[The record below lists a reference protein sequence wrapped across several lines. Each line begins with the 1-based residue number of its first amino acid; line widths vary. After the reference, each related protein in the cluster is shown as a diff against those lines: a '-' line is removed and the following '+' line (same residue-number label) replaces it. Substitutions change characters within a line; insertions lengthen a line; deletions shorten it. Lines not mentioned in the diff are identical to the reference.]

1 MKLLSKYTLF
11 LGIIL
16 LAACGGKDTVKTVVP
31 PPQPKPEW
39 VSTRPANSSYYIGI
53 ATCSKTTQPADY
65 QAIAKKLALN
75 DLATEISV
83 KVEGQTFFNT
93 MEVNK
98 AFSESFSSNVSTSSS
113 ELLEDYEVAGIWE
126 DKELYAIY
134 YKLNKF
140 DYQSKKAL
148 KKENTLRSALD
159 FLKKGREAKKLGNI
173 PSAID
178 LFYHGLFALKPYW
191 TEVNQMKDE
200 NGNDIF
206 IDNELF
212 SEIRAV
218 LADLRFETPLKNIV
232 LSSSNTFK
240 AQVPVMITYKGEG
253 VRGINVRYS
262 YQRDNYMKPKT
273 VMSDNDGIILAD
285 IDNVS
290 LKAKNNSLELSIVID
305 ALVPQDLDSDL
316 AAAIIT
322 GINTD
327 QRKIPIEIL
336 APSFFVSS
344 NEFQLSGTK
353 TTTLAEITRNTLIS
367 KGMRIATSENSA
379 DYVVYINTNPRA
391 GQDIQG
397 FKVGYLDGKITV
409 TDTKTTSAIFEYSIS
424 GVKGVQLSHENAVLE
439 AYKKVRENI
448 ETVQVS
454 EIIKII
460 L

>member
-1 MKLLSKYTLF
+1 MKLFYKYLLF

-16 LAACGGKDTVKTVVP
+16 LNACGGKETVKTVVP

-39 VSTRPANSSYYIGI
+39 VSTRPVNSAYYIGI

-98 AFSESFSSNVSTSSS
+98 AFSESFSSNVTTSSS

-140 DYQSKKAL
+140 DYQAKKAL

-173 PSAID
+173 PSAVD

-232 LSSSNTFK
+232 LSSANTFK

-253 VRGINVRYS
+253 VRGINVKYS

-290 LKAKNNSLELSIVID
+290 LKAKNNSLELSLVID

-316 AAAIIT
+316 ATALIA

-336 APSFFVSS
+336 APSFFVST
-344 NEFQLSGTK
+344 NEFKLDGTK

-367 KGMRIATSENSA
+367 KGMRIATNETSA

-391 GQDIQG
+391 GEDIQG
-397 FKVGYLDGKITV
+397 FKVAYLDGKISV

-448 ETVQVS
+448 ETAQIS

>member
-1 MKLLSKYTLF
+1 MT
-11 LGIIL
+11 
-16 LAACGGKDTVKTVVP
+16 ACGGKDSVKTVVP

-39 VSTRPANSSYYIGI
+39 VSSRPVNSTFYIGI
-53 ATCSKTTQPADY
+53 ATCSKITQPADY

-98 AFSESFSSNVSTSSS
+98 AFSESFSSNVTTSSS

-126 DKELYAIY
+126 DKELYAIF
-134 YKLNKF
+134 YKLNKYE
-140 DYQSKKAL
+140 YQNKKAQ

-159 FLKKGREAKKLGNI
+159 YLNKGREAKKLGNI

-253 VRGINVRYS
+253 VRGINVKYV

-290 LKAKNNSLELSIVID
+290 LKAKNNSLELSLVID

-316 AAAIIT
+316 AKALIA

-327 QRKIPIEIL
+327 QRKLPIEVL

-344 NEFQLSGTK
+344 NEFKLDGTK

-367 KGMRIATSENSA
+367 KGMRISTNETTA
-379 DYVVYINTNPRA
+379 DYSIFITTNPRA
-391 GQDIQG
+391 GEDIQG
-397 FKVGYLDGKITV
+397 FKVAYIDGKITV
-409 TDTKTTSAIFEYSIS
+409 NDIKTISAIFEHSIN

-439 AYKKVRENI
+439 AYKKQRENI
-448 ETVQVS
+448 ESTLIS

>member
-1 MKLLSKYTLF
+1 MKLFYKYLLF

-16 LAACGGKDTVKTVVP
+16 LNACGGKDSVKTVVP

-39 VSTRPANSSYYIGI
+39 VSTRPVNSSYYIGI

-253 VRGINVRYS
+253 VRGINVRYF

-344 NEFQLSGTK
+344 NEFKLDGTK

-391 GQDIQG
+391 GEDIQG

-439 AYKKVRENI
+439 AYKKVRESI
-448 ETVQVS
+448 ETAQVS

>member
-16 LAACGGKDTVKTVVP
+16 LTACGGKDSVKTVVP
-31 PPQPKPEW
+31 PLQPKPEW
-39 VSTRPANSSYYIGI
+39 VSARPVNSSYYIGI
-53 ATCSKTTQPADY
+53 ATSSKTTQPADY

-83 KVEGQTFFNT
+83 KVEGQTFFNS

-98 AFSESFSSNVSTSSS
+98 AFSESFSSNVTTSSS

-126 DKELYAIY
+126 DKEIYAIY
-134 YKLNKF
+134 YKLNKY
-140 DYQSKKAL
+140 DYQSKKAQ
-148 KKENTLRSALD
+148 KKENSLRSAFD
-159 FLKKGREAKKLGNI
+159 YLKKGREAKKLGNI

-200 NGNDIF
+200 NGFDIF

-218 LADLRFETPLKNIV
+218 LADLRFETTLKNIV

-240 AQVPVMITYKGEG
+240 TQVPVMITYKGVG
-253 VRGINVRYS
+253 VRGINVKYA

-290 LKAKNNSLELSIVID
+290 LKAKNNSLELSLVLD

-316 AAAIIT
+316 ANALIV

-327 QRKIPIEIL
+327 QRKIPIEVI

-344 NEFQLSGTK
+344 NEFKLDGTR
-353 TTTLAEITRNTLIS
+353 TTSLAEITRNTLIS
-367 KGMRIATSENSA
+367 KGMRIGTSETNS

-391 GQDIQG
+391 GEDIQG
-397 FKVGYLDGKITV
+397 FKVAYIDGKITV
-409 TDTKTTSAIFEYSIS
+409 NDTKTSSAIFEHSIN

-439 AYKKVRENI
+439 AYKKERENI
-448 ETVQVS
+448 ETTLIS

>member
-1 MKLLSKYTLF
+1 MKLFCKYFLL

-16 LAACGGKDTVKTVVP
+16 LNACGGKNTVKTVVP

-39 VSTRPANSSYYIGI
+39 VSARPVNSTYYIGI
-53 ATCSKTTQPADY
+53 ATCSKITQPVDY

-98 AFSESFSSNVSTSSS
+98 AFSESFSSNVTTSSS
-113 ELLEDYEVAGIWE
+113 ELLEDYEIAGIWE
-126 DKELYAIY
+126 DKDIYAVY

-140 DYQSKKAL
+140 NYQSKKAQ
-148 KKENTLRSALD
+148 KKENTLRSAHD

-191 TEVNQMKDE
+191 TEVNQIKDE
-200 NGNDIF
+200 NGNELF

-253 VRGINVRYS
+253 VRGINVKYS

-290 LKAKNNSLELSIVID
+290 LKAKNNSLELSLVID

-316 AAAIIT
+316 AMSLIA

-327 QRKIPIEIL
+327 QKKIPIEVL

-344 NEFQLSGTK
+344 NEFKLDGTK
-353 TTTLAEITRNTLIS
+353 TTTLSEITRNTLMS
-367 KGMRIATSENSA
+367 KGMRIANSETLA

-391 GQDIQG
+391 GEDIQG
-397 FKVGYLDGKITV
+397 FKVAYLDGKITV

-448 ETVQVS
+448 ETAQIS

>member
-1 MKLLSKYTLF
+1 MKLFFRYSLF
-11 LGIIL
+11 LGIIFL
-16 LAACGGKDTVKTVVP
+16 NACGVKDTVKTVVL
-31 PPQPKPEW
+31 PPQPKTEW
-39 VSTRPANSSYYIGI
+39 VSTRPVNSAYYIGI
-53 ATCSKTTQPADY
+53 ATCSKTAQPADY

-98 AFSESFSSNVSTSSS
+98 AFSESFSSNVTTSSS

-126 DKELYAIY
+126 DKDLYAIY

-140 DYQSKKAL
+140 DYQSKKAQ
-148 KKENTLRSALD
+148 KKENTLKSALD

-240 AQVPVMITYKGEG
+240 AQVPVMVTYKGEG
-253 VRGINVRYS
+253 VRGINVKYS

-290 LKAKNNSLELSIVID
+290 LKAKNNSLELSLVID

-316 AAAIIT
+316 ATALIN

-336 APSFFVSS
+336 APTFYVSS
-344 NEFQLSGTK
+344 NEFQLNGTK
-353 TTTLAEITRNTLIS
+353 TTALAEITRNTLIA

-379 DYVVYINTNPRA
+379 DYVIYINANPRA
-391 GQDIQG
+391 GEDIQG

-448 ETVQVS
+448 ETTQIN

>member
-1 MKLLSKYTLF
+1 MKLFYKYFLF
-11 LGIIL
+11 LGIVL
-16 LAACGGKDTVKTVVP
+16 LNACGSKDSVKTVVP

-39 VSTRPANSSYYIGI
+39 VSSRPINSAYYIGI
-53 ATCSKTTQPADY
+53 ATCSKITQPTEF

-98 AFSESFSSNVSTSSS
+98 AFSESFSSNVTTSSS

-126 DKELYAIY
+126 DKEIYAVY
-134 YKLNKF
+134 YRLNKL
-140 DYQSKKAL
+140 DYQTKKDQ
-148 KKENTLRSALD
+148 KKDNTLRSALD
-159 FLKKGREAKKLGNI
+159 FLKKGREAKKNKNI
-173 PSAID
+173 PTAID

-191 TEVNQMKDE
+191 TEVNRVKDE
-200 NGNDIF
+200 NGNEIF

-232 LSSSNTFK
+232 LSSKNTFK
-240 AQVPVMITYKGEG
+240 AQVPIMVTYKGEG

-262 YQRDNYMKPKT
+262 YQRDNFMKPKT

-285 IDNVS
+285 VDNVS
-290 LKAKNNSLELSIVID
+290 LKARNNALELSLVID

-316 AAAIIT
+316 AKALIT

-327 QRKIPIEIL
+327 SRKIPIEIL
-336 APSFFVSS
+336 APTFFITT
-344 NEFQLSGTK
+344 NEFRLDGTK
-353 TTTLAEITRNTLIS
+353 ITTLSETTKNTLVS
-367 KGMRIATSENSA
+367 RGMRIESSETNA
-379 DYVVYINTNPRA
+379 DYVIYINVNPRA
-391 GQDIQG
+391 GEDIQG
-397 FKVGYLDGKITV
+397 FKVAYIDGKFV
-409 TDTKTTSAIFEYSIS
+409 VNDTKTNSPVYEHSIN

-439 AYKKVRENI
+439 AYKKQREII
-448 ETVQVS
+448 ETTLIP

>member
-1 MKLLSKYTLF
+1 MKLFYKYLLF

-16 LAACGGKDTVKTVVP
+16 LNACGGKDSVKTVVP

-39 VSTRPANSSYYIGI
+39 VSTRPVNSSYYIGI

-83 KVEGQTFFNT
+83 RVEGQTFFNT

-126 DKELYAIY
+126 DNELYAIY

-191 TEVNQMKDE
+191 TEVNQMKDD

-344 NEFQLSGTK
+344 NEFKLDGTK

-391 GQDIQG
+391 GEDIQG

-439 AYKKVRENI
+439 AYKKVRESI
-448 ETVQVS
+448 ETAQVS

>member
-1 MKLLSKYTLF
+1 MKLFLKYFLF

-16 LAACGGKDTVKTVVP
+16 MNACRGKETVKTVVP

-39 VSTRPANSSYYIGI
+39 VSARPVNSSYYIGI

-98 AFSESFSSNVSTSSS
+98 AFSESFSSNVTTSSS
-113 ELLEDYEVAGIWE
+113 EMLEDYEVAGIWE
-126 DKELYAIY
+126 DKEMYAIY

-140 DYQSKKAL
+140 DYQSKKAQ
-148 KKENTLRSALD
+148 KKENIIRAAFDYLI
-159 FLKKGREAKKLGNI
+159 KGREAKKLGNI

-191 TEVNQMKDE
+191 TEVNQMKD
-200 NGNDIF
+200 GSGKDIF

-232 LSSSNTFK
+232 LSSSNAFK
-240 AQVPVMITYKGEG
+240 TQVPVMVTYKGVR
-253 VRGINVRYS
+253 VRGINVRYV
-262 YQRDNYMKPKT
+262 YQRENYMKPKT
-273 VMSDNDGIILAD
+273 AMSDNDGIILAD
-285 IDNVS
+285 IDNIS
-290 LKAKNNSLELSIVID
+290 LKTKNNALELSLVID

-316 AAAIIT
+316 ALALVA

-327 QRKIPIEIL
+327 QRKIPIEVL
-336 APSFFVSS
+336 APSFFVTS
-344 NEFQLSGTK
+344 NEFNLDGTK
-353 TTTLAEITRNTLIS
+353 TSTLAESARNTLIS
-367 KGMRIATSENSA
+367 KGMRIATSETSA
-379 DYVVYINTNPRA
+379 DFVIYININPRA
-391 GQDIQG
+391 GEDIQG
-397 FKVGYLDGKITV
+397 FKVAYIDGKITV
-409 TDTKTTSAIFEYSIS
+409 NDTKTSSAIFEKSIN

-439 AYKKVRENI
+439 AYKKERENV
-448 ETVQVS
+448 ESTVIS

>member
-1 MKLLSKYTLF
+1 MKLFFKYFLF

-16 LAACGGKDTVKTVVP
+16 ITACRGKETVKTVVP

-39 VSTRPANSSYYIGI
+39 VATRPVNSSYYIGI

-98 AFSESFSSNVSTSSS
+98 AFSESFSSNVTTSSS
-113 ELLEDYEVAGIWE
+113 EMLEDYEVAGIWE
-126 DKELYAIY
+126 DKEMYAIY

-140 DYQSKKAL
+140 DYQSKKAQ
-148 KKENTLRSALD
+148 KKENIIRAAFDYLI
-159 FLKKGREAKKLGNI
+159 KGREAKKLGNI

-200 NGNDIF
+200 NGIDIF

-232 LSSSNTFK
+232 LSSSNAFK
-240 AQVPVMITYKGEG
+240 TQVPVMVTYKGVG
-253 VRGINVRYS
+253 VRGINVKYV

-273 VMSDNDGIILAD
+273 AMSDNDGIILAD
-285 IDNVS
+285 IDNIS
-290 LKAKNNSLELSIVID
+290 LKTKNNALELSLVID

-316 AAAIIT
+316 ALALVA

-327 QRKIPIEIL
+327 QRKIPIEVL
-336 APSFFVSS
+336 APSFFVTS
-344 NEFQLSGTK
+344 NEFKLDGTK
-353 TTTLAEITRNTLIS
+353 TSTLAESARNTLIS
-367 KGMRIATSENSA
+367 KGMRIATTETSA
-379 DYVVYINTNPRA
+379 DFVIYININPRA
-391 GQDIQG
+391 GEDIQG
-397 FKVGYLDGKITV
+397 FKVAYIDGKITV
-409 TDTKTTSAIFEYSIS
+409 NNTKTSSAIFEHSIN

-439 AYKKVRENI
+439 AYKKERENV
-448 ETVQVS
+448 ESTLMS
-454 EIIKII
+454 EIIKI
-460 L
+460 LL

>member
-1 MKLLSKYTLF
+1 MKSYFKYFFF
-11 LGIIL
+11 LGVIL
-16 LAACGGKDTVKTVVP
+16 LNACGGKDTVKTVVP

-39 VSTRPANSSYYIGI
+39 VSSRPVNSSYYIGI
-53 ATCSKTTQPADY
+53 ATCSKNTQPADY

-98 AFSESFSSNVSTSSS
+98 AFSESFSSNVTTSSS

-126 DKELYAIY
+126 DKDLYAVY

-140 DYQSKKAL
+140 DYQSKKAQ

-173 PSAID
+173 PSAVD

-232 LSSSNTFK
+232 LSSANTFK

-253 VRGINVRYS
+253 VRGINVKYS

-290 LKAKNNSLELSIVID
+290 LKAKNNSLELSLVVD

-316 AAAIIT
+316 ATALIT

-344 NEFQLSGTK
+344 NEFKLDGTK
-353 TTTLAEITRNTLIS
+353 TSTLAEITRNTLIS

-391 GQDIQG
+391 GEDIQG
-397 FKVGYLDGKITV
+397 FKVAYLEGKISV
-409 TDTKTTSAIFEYSIS
+409 TDTKTTTAIFEYSIS

-448 ETVQVS
+448 ETVQIS

>member
-1 MKLLSKYTLF
+1 MKLSSKYTLL

-39 VSTRPANSSYYIGI
+39 VSSRPINSSFYIGI
-53 ATCSKTTQPADY
+53 ATCSKITQPADY

-83 KVEGQTFFNT
+83 RVEGQTFFNT

-98 AFSESFSSNVSTSSS
+98 AFSESFSSNVTTSSS
-113 ELLEDYEVAGIWE
+113 EMLEDYEVAGIWE
-126 DKELYAIY
+126 DKELYAVY

-140 DYQSKKAL
+140 DYQSKKAQ

-232 LSSSNTFK
+232 LSSANTFK
-240 AQVPVMITYKGEG
+240 TQVPVMITYKGEG
-253 VRGINVRYS
+253 VRGINVRYV

-290 LKAKNNSLELSIVID
+290 LRAKNNSLELSLVID

-316 AAAIIT
+316 ATALIA

-327 QRKIPIEIL
+327 QRKIPIEVL

-344 NEFQLSGTK
+344 NEFKLDGTK

-367 KGMRIATSENSA
+367 KGMRISTNESTA
-379 DYVVYINTNPRA
+379 DYVVYININPRA
-391 GQDIQG
+391 GEDIQG
-397 FKVGYLDGKITV
+397 FKVAYIDGKITV
-409 TDTKTTSAIFEYSIS
+409 SDTKTNVAVFEHGIN

-439 AYKKVRENI
+439 AYKKERENI
-448 ETVQVS
+448 ESTLIN

>member
-1 MKLLSKYTLF
+1 MKLFTKYFLFATLVL
-11 LGIIL
+11 LG
-16 LAACGGKDTVKTVVP
+16 ACGGKDTVKTVVP

-39 VSTRPANSSYYIGI
+39 VSSRPVNSAYYIGI
-53 ATCSKTTQPADY
+53 ATCSKITQPLDY

-98 AFSESFSSNVSTSSS
+98 AFSESFSSNVKTSSS
-113 ELLEDYEVAGIWE
+113 ELIEDYEVAGIWE
-126 DKELYAIY
+126 DKEIYAIY

-148 KKENTLRSALD
+148 KKENTLKSALD

-200 NGNDIF
+200 NGNEIF

-212 SEIRAV
+212 SEIRSI

-240 AQVPVMITYKGEG
+240 AQVPVMVTYKGEG
-253 VRGINVRYS
+253 VRGINIKYN

-305 ALVPQDLDSDL
+305 ALIPQDLDSDL
-316 AAAIIT
+316 ALSLVN

-327 QRKIPIEIL
+327 QRKIPIEVL
-336 APSFFVSS
+336 APSFYVNS
-344 NEFQLSGTK
+344 NEFKLDGTK
-353 TTTLAEITRNTLIS
+353 TSTLAESTRNALIA
-367 KGMRIATSENSA
+367 KGMRIATSENTA
-379 DYVVYINTNPRA
+379 DYVIYINTNPRA
-391 GQDIQG
+391 GEDIQG
-397 FKVGYLDGKITV
+397 FKVAYIDGKIAV
-409 TDTKTTSAIFEYSIS
+409 NDTKTNSAIFENSIN

-439 AYKKVRENI
+439 AYKKQRETI
-448 ETVQVS
+448 ESTLIN

>member
-39 VSTRPANSSYYIGI
+39 VSSRPVNSSFYIGI
-53 ATCSKTTQPADY
+53 ATCSKVTQPADY

-98 AFSESFSSNVSTSSS
+98 AFSESFSSNVTTSSS

-126 DKELYAIY
+126 DKEMYAVY

-140 DYQSKKAL
+140 DYQSKKAQ
-148 KKENTLRSALD
+148 KKENTLKAALD
-159 FLKKGREAKKLGNI
+159 YLKKGREAKKMGNV

-212 SEIRAV
+212 SEIRAI

-232 LSSSNTFK
+232 LSSANTFK
-240 AQVPVMITYKGEG
+240 AQVPVMITYKGIG
-253 VRGINVRYS
+253 VRGINVKYV

-290 LKAKNNSLELSIVID
+290 LKAKNNSLELTFVID

-316 AAAIIT
+316 AKALIT

-327 QRKIPIEIL
+327 QRKIPIEVL

-344 NEFQLSGTK
+344 NEFKLDGTK

-367 KGMRIATSENSA
+367 KGMRISTNEGTA
-379 DYVVYINTNPRA
+379 DYVIYINANPRA
-391 GQDIQG
+391 GEDIQG
-397 FKVGYLDGKITV
+397 FKVAYIDGKLIV
-409 TDTKTTSAIFEYSIS
+409 NDTKTNVAIFEKSIN

-439 AYKKVRENI
+439 AYKKEREHI
-448 ETVQVS
+448 ETMLIS

>member
-1 MKLLSKYTLF
+1 MKLFLKYLLLS
-11 LGIIL
+11 GIIL
-16 LAACGGKDTVKTVVP
+16 LTACGGKDTVKTVVP

-39 VSTRPANSSYYIGI
+39 VTTRPVNSSFYIGI
-53 ATCSKTTQPADY
+53 ATCSKTSQPLDY

-98 AFSESFSSNVSTSSS
+98 AFSESFSSNVTTSSS

-126 DKELYAIY
+126 DKETFAVY
-134 YKLNKF
+134 YRLNKF
-140 DYQSKKAL
+140 DYQAKKAQ
-148 KKENTLRSALD
+148 KKENTLRSAFD

-240 AQVPVMITYKGEG
+240 AQVPVMITYKGNG
-253 VRGINVRYS
+253 VRGINVKYA

-290 LKAKNNSLELSIVID
+290 LKAKNNALELSLVID

-316 AAAIIT
+316 AMSLIA

-327 QRKIPIEIL
+327 QRKIPIEVL

-344 NEFQLSGTK
+344 NEFKLDGTK
-353 TTTLAEITRNTLIS
+353 TSTLAESTRNALIS
-367 KGMRIATSENSA
+367 KGMRIAANEATA
-379 DYVVYINTNPRA
+379 DYTIYINTNPRA
-391 GQDIQG
+391 GEDIQG
-397 FKVGYLDGKITV
+397 FQVAYLDGKITV
-409 TDTKTTSAIFEYSIS
+409 NDAKTNSSIFEHSINS
-424 GVKGVQLSHENAVLE
+424 TKGVQLSHENAVLE
-439 AYKKVRENI
+439 AYKKERENI
-448 ETVQVS
+448 ETLIVN

>member
-1 MKLLSKYTLF
+1 MKLFYKYLLF

-16 LAACGGKDTVKTVVP
+16 LNACGGKDTVKTVVP

-39 VSTRPANSSYYIGI
+39 VSTRPVNSSYYIGI
-53 ATCSKTTQPADY
+53 ATCSKATQPADY

-98 AFSESFSSNVSTSSS
+98 AFSESFSSNVTTSSS

-126 DKELYAIY
+126 DKDLYAIY

-140 DYQSKKAL
+140 DYQSKKAQ
-148 KKENTLRSALD
+148 KKENTLKSALD

-173 PSAID
+173 PSAVD

-253 VRGINVRYS
+253 VRGINVKYS

-290 LKAKNNSLELSIVID
+290 LKAKNNALELSLVID

-316 AAAIIT
+316 ATALIN

-344 NEFQLSGTK
+344 NEFRLDGTK

-391 GQDIQG
+391 GEDIQG
-397 FKVGYLDGKITV
+397 FKVAYLDGKITV
-409 TDTKTTSAIFEYSIS
+409 NDTKTTAAIFEYSIS

-448 ETVQVS
+448 ETSQIS

>member
-1 MKLLSKYTLF
+1 MKLFFKYFLF

-16 LAACGGKDTVKTVVP
+16 LNACRGKETVKTVDP

-39 VSTRPANSSYYIGI
+39 VSARPVNSSYYIGI
-53 ATCSKTTQPADY
+53 ATCSKTTQPGDY

-98 AFSESFSSNVSTSSS
+98 AFSESFSSNVTTSSS

-126 DKELYAIY
+126 DKEMYAIY

-140 DYQSKKAL
+140 DYQSKKAQ
-148 KKENTLRSALD
+148 KKENTLRASLD
-159 FLKKGREAKKLGNI
+159 YLKKGREAKKLGNI

-200 NGNDIF
+200 SGNDIF

-232 LSSSNTFK
+232 LSSSNAFK
-240 AQVPVMITYKGEG
+240 TQVPVMITYKGVG
-253 VRGINVRYS
+253 VRGINVKYVF
-262 YQRDNYMKPKT
+262 QRDSYMKPKT
-273 VMSDNDGIILAD
+273 AMSDNDGIILAD
-285 IDNVS
+285 IDNIS
-290 LKAKNNSLELSIVID
+290 LKTKNNALELSLVID

-316 AAAIIT
+316 ALALVA

-327 QRKIPIEIL
+327 QRKIPIEVL

-344 NEFQLSGTK
+344 NEFKLDGTK
-353 TTTLAEITRNTLIS
+353 TSTLAESTRNTLIS
-367 KGMRIATSENSA
+367 KGMRIASSETSA
-379 DYVVYINTNPRA
+379 DFVIYINTNPRA
-391 GQDIQG
+391 GEDIQG
-397 FKVGYLDGKITV
+397 FKVAYIDGKITV
-409 TDTKTTSAIFEYSIS
+409 NDTKTNTSIFEHSIN

-439 AYKKVRENI
+439 AYKKERENI
-448 ETVQVS
+448 ENTLIS
-454 EIIKII
+454 ELIKII

>member
-1 MKLLSKYTLF
+1 MKLFYKYSIF
-11 LGIIL
+11 LGFIL
-16 LAACGGKDTVKTVVP
+16 LNACGGKDTVKTVVP

-39 VSTRPANSSYYIGI
+39 VSSRPVNSSYYIGI

-98 AFSESFSSNVSTSSS
+98 AFSESFSSNVTTSSS

-126 DKELYAIY
+126 DKDLYAIY

-140 DYQSKKAL
+140 DYQSKKAQ

-218 LADLRFETPLKNIV
+218 LADLRFETALKNIV
-232 LSSSNTFK
+232 LSSANTFK
-240 AQVPVMITYKGEG
+240 TQVPVMVTYKGEG
-253 VRGINVRYS
+253 VRGINVKYV

-290 LKAKNNSLELSIVID
+290 LKAKNNALELSFVID

-316 AAAIIT
+316 ATALIA

-327 QRKIPIEIL
+327 QRKIPIEVL
-336 APSFFVSS
+336 APSFYVVS
-344 NEFQLSGTK
+344 NEFKLDGTK
-353 TTTLAEITRNTLIS
+353 TTTLAETTRNTLTG
-367 KGMRIATSENSA
+367 KGMRIATNENAA

-391 GQDIQG
+391 GEDIQG
-397 FKVGYLDGKITV
+397 FKVAYIDGKITV
-409 TDTKTTSAIFEYSIS
+409 NDTKTNTAIFENSIN

-439 AYKKVRENI
+439 AYKKTRENI
-448 ETVQVS
+448 ETTLIS

>member
-1 MKLLSKYTLF
+1 MCLGSCGSK
-11 LGIIL
+11 
-16 LAACGGKDTVKTVVP
+16 DSVKTVVP

-39 VSTRPANSSYYIGI
+39 VSSRPVNSAYYIGI
-53 ATCSKTTQPADY
+53 ATCSKITQPLDY

-98 AFSESFSSNVSTSSS
+98 AFSESFSSNVKTSSS
-113 ELLEDYEVAGIWE
+113 ELIEDYEVAGIWE
-126 DKELYAIY
+126 DKEIYAIY

-148 KKENTLRSALD
+148 KKENTLKSALD

-200 NGNDIF
+200 NGNEIF

-212 SEIRAV
+212 SEIRSI

-240 AQVPVMITYKGEG
+240 AQVPVMVTYKGEG
-253 VRGINVRYS
+253 VRGINIKYN

-305 ALVPQDLDSDL
+305 ALIPQDLDSDL
-316 AAAIIT
+316 AMSLVN

-327 QRKIPIEIL
+327 QRKIPIEVL
-336 APSFFVSS
+336 APSFYVNS
-344 NEFQLSGTK
+344 NEFKLDGTK
-353 TTTLAEITRNTLIS
+353 TSTLAESTRNALIA
-367 KGMRIATSENSA
+367 KGMRIATSENTA
-379 DYVVYINTNPRA
+379 DYVIYINTNPRA
-391 GQDIQG
+391 GEDIQG
-397 FKVGYLDGKITV
+397 FKVAYIDGKIAV
-409 TDTKTTSAIFEYSIS
+409 NDTKTNSAIFENSIN

-439 AYKKVRENI
+439 AYKKQRETI
-448 ETVQVS
+448 ESTLIN

>member
-1 MKLLSKYTLF
+1 MKLFTKYFLI
-11 LGIIL
+11 LGIVL
-16 LAACGGKDTVKTVVP
+16 LGACRGKDTVKTVVP

-39 VSTRPANSSYYIGI
+39 VSTRPVNSSYYIGI
-53 ATCSKTTQPADY
+53 ATCSKITQPTDY

-98 AFSESFSSNVSTSSS
+98 AFSESFSSNVTTSSS

-126 DKELYAIY
+126 DKETFAIY
-134 YKLNKF
+134 YKLNKY
-140 DYQSKKAL
+140 DYQSKKAQ
-148 KKENTLRSALD
+148 KKDNTLHSALD

-191 TEVNQMKDE
+191 TEVNQIKDE
-200 NGNDIF
+200 NGTDIF

-253 VRGINVRYS
+253 VRGINVKYS

-273 VMSDNDGIILAD
+273 VMSDNDGIVLAD

-290 LKAKNNSLELSIVID
+290 LKAKNNSLELSLVID

-316 AAAIIT
+316 AKSLIA

-336 APSFFVSS
+336 APSFYVNS
-344 NEFQLSGTK
+344 NEMKLDGTK
-353 TTTLAEITRNTLIS
+353 TTTLAEITKNSLIS
-367 KGMRIATSENSA
+367 RGMRIASTETNA
-379 DYVVYINTNPRA
+379 DYVIYINTNPRV
-391 GQDIQG
+391 GEDIQG
-397 FKVGYLDGKITV
+397 FKVSYIDGKIIV
-409 TDTKTTSAIFEYSIS
+409 NDTKTNTPVFEHSIN

-439 AYKKVRENI
+439 AYKKERENI
-448 ETVQVS
+448 ES
-454 EIIKII
+454 SIINEIIKII

>member
-1 MKLLSKYTLF
+1 MKLFYKYLLF

-16 LAACGGKDTVKTVVP
+16 LNACGGKDSVKTVVP

-39 VSTRPANSSYYIGI
+39 VSTRPVNSSYYIGI

-344 NEFQLSGTK
+344 NEFKLDGTK

-391 GQDIQG
+391 GEDIQG

-439 AYKKVRENI
+439 AYKKVRESI
-448 ETVQVS
+448 ETAQVS

>member
-1 MKLLSKYTLF
+1 MKLFYKYLLF

-16 LAACGGKDTVKTVVP
+16 LNACGGKDSVRTVVP
-31 PPQPKPEW
+31 PPLPKPEW
-39 VSTRPANSSYYIGI
+39 VSSRPVNSSYYIGI
-53 ATCSKTTQPADY
+53 ATCSKTTQPSDY

-98 AFSESFSSNVSTSSS
+98 AFSESFSSNVTTSSS

-140 DYQSKKAL
+140 DYQSKKAQ

-240 AQVPVMITYKGEG
+240 AQVPVMVTYKGEG
-253 VRGINVRYS
+253 VRGINVKYS

-290 LKAKNNSLELSIVID
+290 LKAKNNALELSLVVD
-305 ALVPQDLDSDL
+305 ALVPQDIDSDL
-316 AAAIIT
+316 ATALLA

-327 QRKIPIEIL
+327 QRKIPIEVL
-336 APSFFVSS
+336 APSFYVVS
-344 NEFQLSGTK
+344 NEFKLDGTK
-353 TTTLAEITRNTLIS
+353 ITTLAEAARNTLIS
-367 KGMRIATSENSA
+367 KGMRIGTNETTA

-391 GQDIQG
+391 GEDIQG
-397 FKVGYLDGKITV
+397 FKVAYIDGKITV
-409 TDTKTTSAIFEYSIS
+409 NDTKTSTAIFEQSIN

-439 AYKKVRENI
+439 AYKKTRENI
-448 ETVQVS
+448 ETTLIG

>member
-1 MKLLSKYTLF
+1 MKLLYRYLLL

-16 LAACGGKDTVKTVVP
+16 LNACGVKDAVKTNVP

-39 VSTRPANSSYYIGI
+39 VSARPVNSSYYIGI
-53 ATCSKTTQPADY
+53 ATCSKSTQPADY

-93 MEVNK
+93 MDVNK
-98 AFSESFSSNVSTSSS
+98 AFSESFSSNITTSSS

-126 DKELYAIY
+126 DKEMYAIY

-140 DYQSKKAL
+140 DYQIKKAQ
-148 KKENTLRSALD
+148 KKENTLRAALD
-159 FLKKGREAKKLGNI
+159 YLIKGREAKKLGNI

-200 NGNDIF
+200 SGKDIF

-232 LSSSNTFK
+232 LSSSNSFK
-240 AQVPVMITYKGEG
+240 TQVPVMVTYKGEG
-253 VRGINVRYS
+253 VRGINVKYS

-273 VMSDNDGIILAD
+273 VMSDNDGIVLAD
-285 IDNVS
+285 IDNIS
-290 LKAKNNSLELSIVID
+290 LKTKNNALELSLVID

-316 AAAIIT
+316 ATALIT

-336 APSFFVSS
+336 APSFFVTS
-344 NEFQLSGTK
+344 NEFKLDGTK
-353 TTTLAEITRNTLIS
+353 TSTLAESVRNTLIS
-367 KGMRIATSENSA
+367 KGMRIGTSENSA
-379 DYVVYINTNPRA
+379 DFVIYININPRA
-391 GQDIQG
+391 GEDIQG
-397 FKVGYLDGKITV
+397 FKVAYIDGKITV
-409 TDTKTTSAIFEYSIS
+409 NDTKTSVAIFEQSIN

-439 AYKKVRENI
+439 AYKKEKEYI
-448 ETVQVS
+448 ETILIN
-454 EIIKII
+454 EIIKI
-460 L
+460 LL

>member
-1 MKLLSKYTLF
+1 MKLFYKYLLF

-16 LAACGGKDTVKTVVP
+16 LNACGGKDTVKTVVP

-39 VSTRPANSSYYIGI
+39 VSTRPVNSSYYIGI

-191 TEVNQMKDE
+191 TEVNQMKDD

-240 AQVPVMITYKGEG
+240 AQVPVMITFKGEG

-316 AAAIIT
+316 AAAIIN

-344 NEFQLSGTK
+344 NEFQLDGTK

-391 GQDIQG
+391 GEDIQG

-448 ETVQVS
+448 ETAQIN

>member
-1 MKLLSKYTLF
+1 MKLFFKYFLF

-16 LAACGGKDTVKTVVP
+16 LNACRGKETVKTVVP

-39 VSTRPANSSYYIGI
+39 VSARPVNSSYYIGI
-53 ATCSKTTQPADY
+53 ATCSKTTQPTDY

-98 AFSESFSSNVSTSSS
+98 AFNESFSSNVTTSSS
-113 ELLEDYEVAGIWE
+113 EMLEDFEVAGIWE
-126 DKELYAIY
+126 DKEMYAIY

-140 DYQSKKAL
+140 DYQSKKAQ
-148 KKENTLRSALD
+148 KKENTLKAAFDYLV
-159 FLKKGREAKKLGNI
+159 KGREAKKLGNI

-200 NGNDIF
+200 SGKDIF

-232 LSSSNTFK
+232 LSSYNAFK
-240 AQVPVMITYKGEG
+240 TQVPVMITYKGVG
-253 VRGINVRYS
+253 VRGINVKYV

-273 VMSDNDGIILAD
+273 AMSDNDGIILAD
-285 IDNVS
+285 IENIS
-290 LKAKNNSLELSIVID
+290 LKTKNNALELSLVID

-316 AAAIIT
+316 ALALVA

-327 QRKIPIEIL
+327 QRKIPIEVL

-344 NEFQLSGTK
+344 NEFKLDGTK
-353 TTTLAEITRNTLIS
+353 TSTLAEYTRNTLIS
-367 KGMRIATSENSA
+367 KGMRIASSETSA
-379 DYVVYINTNPRA
+379 DFVIYINTNPRA
-391 GQDIQG
+391 GEDIQG
-397 FKVGYLDGKITV
+397 FKVAYIDGKITV
-409 TDTKTTSAIFEYSIS
+409 NDTKTSTSIFEYSIN
-424 GVKGVQLSHENAVLE
+424 GVKGVQLSHENALLE
-439 AYKKVRENI
+439 AYKKERENI
-448 ETVQVS
+448 ETTLIS

>member
-391 GQDIQG
+391 GEDIQG

>member
-16 LAACGGKDTVKTVVP
+16 LTACGGKDSVKTVVP

-39 VSTRPANSSYYIGI
+39 VSARPVNSSYYIGI
-53 ATCSKTTQPADY
+53 ATSSKTTQPSDY
-65 QAIAKKLALN
+65 QVIAKKLALN

-98 AFSESFSSNVSTSSS
+98 DFSESFSSNVKTSSS

-126 DKELYAIY
+126 DKEIYAIY
-134 YKLNKF
+134 YKLSKIE
-140 DYQSKKAL
+140 YQSKKAQ

-159 FLKKGREAKKLGNI
+159 YLKKGREAKKIGNI

-178 LFYHGLFALKPYW
+178 LLYHGLFALKPYW
-191 TEVNQMKDE
+191 TEVNQMKDDS
-200 NGNDIF
+200 GNDIF

-218 LADLRFETPLKNIV
+218 LADLRFETPLKTIV
-232 LSSSNTFK
+232 LSSANTFK
-240 AQVPVMITYKGEG
+240 AQVPIMITYKGEG
-253 VRGINVRYS
+253 VRGINVKYV
-262 YQRDNYMKPKT
+262 YQRDTYMKPKIA
-273 VMSDNDGIILAD
+273 MSDNDGIVLAD

-290 LKAKNNSLELSIVID
+290 LKTKNNSLELSFVID

-316 AAAIIT
+316 ALALVA

-327 QRKIPIEIL
+327 QRKIPIEVL
-336 APSFFVSS
+336 APSFYVSS
-344 NEFQLSGTK
+344 NEFRLDGTK
-353 TTTLAEITRNTLIS
+353 TSTLAEATRNTLIA
-367 KGMRIATSENSA
+367 KGMRIATNETTA
-379 DYVVYINTNPRA
+379 DFVVYVNANPRA
-391 GQDIQG
+391 GEDIQG
-397 FKVGYLDGKITV
+397 FKVAYIDGKITV
-409 TDTKTTSAIFEYSIS
+409 NDTKTNASIFEQSIN
-424 GVKGVQLSHENAVLE
+424 GVKGVQLSHENALLE
-439 AYKKVRENI
+439 AYKKIRENI
-448 ETVQVS
+448 ETALIN

>member
-1 MKLLSKYTLF
+1 
-11 LGIIL
+11 
-16 LAACGGKDTVKTVVP
+16 
-31 PPQPKPEW
+31 
-39 VSTRPANSSYYIGI
+39 
-53 ATCSKTTQPADY
+53 
-65 QAIAKKLALN
+65 
-75 DLATEISV
+75 
-83 KVEGQTFFNT
+83 

-391 GQDIQG
+391 GEDIQG

>member
-1 MKLLSKYTLF
+1 MKLFFKYFLF

-16 LAACGGKDTVKTVVP
+16 LNACRGKETVKTVVP

-39 VSTRPANSSYYIGI
+39 VSARPVNSSYYIGI
-53 ATCSKTTQPADY
+53 ATCSKTTQPGDY

-98 AFSESFSSNVSTSSS
+98 AFSESFSSNVTTSSS

-126 DKELYAIY
+126 DKEIYAIY

-140 DYQSKKAL
+140 DYQSKKAQ
-148 KKENTLRSALD
+148 KKENTLRASLD
-159 FLKKGREAKKLGNI
+159 YLKKGREAKKLGNI

-200 NGNDIF
+200 SGNDIF

-232 LSSSNTFK
+232 LSSSNAFK
-240 AQVPVMITYKGEG
+240 TQVPVMITYKGVG
-253 VRGINVRYS
+253 VRGINVKYI
-262 YQRDNYMKPKT
+262 YQRDSYMKPKT
-273 VMSDNDGIILAD
+273 AMSDNDGIILAD
-285 IDNVS
+285 IDNIS
-290 LKAKNNSLELSIVID
+290 LKTKNNALELSLVID

-316 AAAIIT
+316 ALALVA

-327 QRKIPIEIL
+327 QRKIPIEVL

-344 NEFQLSGTK
+344 NEFKLDGTK
-353 TTTLAEITRNTLIS
+353 TSTLAESTRNTLIS
-367 KGMRIATSENSA
+367 KGMRIASSETSA
-379 DYVVYINTNPRA
+379 DFVIYINTNPRA
-391 GQDIQG
+391 GEDIQG
-397 FKVGYLDGKITV
+397 FKVAYIDGKITV
-409 TDTKTTSAIFEYSIS
+409 NDTKTNTSIFEHSIN

-439 AYKKVRENI
+439 AYKKERENI
-448 ETVQVS
+448 ENTLIS
-454 EIIKII
+454 ELIKII

>member
-1 MKLLSKYTLF
+1 MN
-11 LGIIL
+11 
-16 LAACGGKDTVKTVVP
+16 ACRGKETVKTVVP

-39 VSTRPANSSYYIGI
+39 VSARPVNSSFYIGI
-53 ATCSKTTQPADY
+53 ASCSKTTQPSDY

-98 AFSESFSSNVSTSSS
+98 AFNESFSSNVTTSSS
-113 ELLEDYEVAGIWE
+113 EMLEDYEVAGVWE
-126 DKELYAIY
+126 DKEIYAIY

-140 DYQSKKAL
+140 DYQNKKAQ
-148 KKENTLRSALD
+148 KKENTLKAAFDYLT
-159 FLKKGREAKKLGNI
+159 KGREAKKLGNI

-200 NGNDIF
+200 SGKDIF

-232 LSSSNTFK
+232 LSSSNAFK
-240 AQVPVMITYKGEG
+240 TQVPVMITYKGVG
-253 VRGINVRYS
+253 VRGINVKYV

-273 VMSDNDGIILAD
+273 AMSDNDGIILAD
-285 IDNVS
+285 IDNIS
-290 LKAKNNSLELSIVID
+290 LKTKNNTLELSLVID

-316 AAAIIT
+316 ALALIA

-327 QRKIPIEIL
+327 QRKIPIEVL
-336 APSFFVSS
+336 APSFFVTS
-344 NEFQLSGTK
+344 NEFKLDGTK
-353 TTTLAEITRNTLIS
+353 TFTLAESTRNTLIS
-367 KGMRIATSENSA
+367 KGMRIATSETSA
-379 DYVVYINTNPRA
+379 DFGIYININPRA
-391 GQDIQG
+391 GEDIQG
-397 FKVGYLDGKITV
+397 FKVAYIDGKITV
-409 TDTKTTSAIFEYSIS
+409 NDTKTSSSIFEHSIN

-439 AYKKVRENI
+439 AYKKERENI
-448 ETVQVS
+448 ETTLIS

>member
-1 MKLLSKYTLF
+1 MKLFLKYFLF

-16 LAACGGKDTVKTVVP
+16 MNACRGKETVTTVVP

-39 VSTRPANSSYYIGI
+39 VSARPVNSSYYIGI

-98 AFSESFSSNVSTSSS
+98 AFSESFSSNVTTSSS
-113 ELLEDYEVAGIWE
+113 EMLEDYEVAGIWE
-126 DKELYAIY
+126 DKEMYAIY

-140 DYQSKKAL
+140 DYQSKKAQ
-148 KKENTLRSALD
+148 KKENIIRAAFDYLI
-159 FLKKGREAKKLGNI
+159 KGREAKKLGNI

-191 TEVNQMKDE
+191 TEVNQMKD
-200 NGNDIF
+200 GSGKDIF

-232 LSSSNTFK
+232 LSSSNAFK
-240 AQVPVMITYKGEG
+240 TQVPVMVTYKGVG
-253 VRGINVRYS
+253 VRGINVRYV
-262 YQRDNYMKPKT
+262 YQRENYMKPKT
-273 VMSDNDGIILAD
+273 AMSDNDGIILAD
-285 IDNVS
+285 IDNIS
-290 LKAKNNSLELSIVID
+290 LKTKNNALELSLVID

-316 AAAIIT
+316 ALALVA

-327 QRKIPIEIL
+327 QRKIPIEVL
-336 APSFFVSS
+336 APSFFVTS
-344 NEFQLSGTK
+344 NEFNLDGTK
-353 TTTLAEITRNTLIS
+353 TSTLAESARNTLIS
-367 KGMRIATSENSA
+367 KGMRIASSETSA
-379 DYVVYINTNPRA
+379 DFVIYININPRA
-391 GQDIQG
+391 GEDIQG
-397 FKVGYLDGKITV
+397 FKVAYIDGKITV
-409 TDTKTTSAIFEYSIS
+409 NDTKTSSAIFEKSIN

-439 AYKKVRENI
+439 AYKKERENVESTLI
-448 ETVQVS
+448 S

>member
-1 MKLLSKYTLF
+1 MKLFYKYLLF

-16 LAACGGKDTVKTVVP
+16 LNACGGKDSVKTVVP

-39 VSTRPANSSYYIGI
+39 VSTRPVNSSYYIGI

-159 FLKKGREAKKLGNI
+159 FLKKGREAKKIGNI

-344 NEFQLSGTK
+344 NEFKLDGTK

-391 GQDIQG
+391 GEDIQG

-439 AYKKVRENI
+439 AYKKVRESI
-448 ETVQVS
+448 ETAQVS

>member
-1 MKLLSKYTLF
+1 MKLFFKYFLF
-11 LGIIL
+11 LGIVL
-16 LAACGGKDTVKTVVP
+16 LGACHRKDTVKTVVP

-39 VSTRPANSSYYIGI
+39 VSTRPVNSSYYIGI
-53 ATCSKTTQPADY
+53 ATCSKLTQPADY

-98 AFSESFSSNVSTSSS
+98 AFSESFSSNVTTSSS

-126 DKELYAIY
+126 DKETYAIY

-159 FLKKGREAKKLGNI
+159 YLKKGREAKKLGNI

-232 LSSSNTFK
+232 LSSSNGFK
-240 AQVPVMITYKGEG
+240 TQVPVMITYKGEG
-253 VRGINVRYS
+253 VRGINVRYV

-273 VMSDNDGIILAD
+273 AMSDNDGIILAD
-285 IDNVS
+285 IDNIS
-290 LKAKNNSLELSIVID
+290 LKTKNNALELSLVID

-316 AAAIIT
+316 ALALVA

-327 QRKIPIEIL
+327 QRKIPIEVL
-336 APSFFVSS
+336 APSFYVSS
-344 NEFQLSGTK
+344 NEFKLDGTK
-353 TTTLAEITRNTLIS
+353 TSTLAEAARNTLIS
-367 KGMRIATSENSA
+367 RGMRIATSETAA
-379 DYVVYINTNPRA
+379 DYVIYINTNPRA
-391 GQDIQG
+391 GEDIQG
-397 FKVGYLDGKITV
+397 FKVAYIDGKITV
-409 TDTKTTSAIFEYSIS
+409 NDTKTNSSIFEHSIN

-439 AYKKVRENI
+439 AYKKERENVESTLI
-448 ETVQVS
+448 N

>member
-1 MKLLSKYTLF
+1 MRLF
-11 LGIIL
+11 LKYFVFTACII
-16 LAACGGKDTVKTVVP
+16 LAACRGKDSVKTVTP

-39 VSTRPANSSYYIGI
+39 VSTRPVNSAYYIGI
-53 ATCSKTTQPADY
+53 ASCSKLSQPTDY

-98 AFSESFSSNVSTSSS
+98 AFSESFSSNVTTSSS

-126 DKELYAIY
+126 DKETYAIY

-140 DYQSKKAL
+140 DYQSKKAQ

-191 TEVNQMKDE
+191 TEVNQIKDE
-200 NGNDIF
+200 NGIDIF

-212 SEIRAV
+212 SEIRSV
-218 LADLRFETPLKNIV
+218 ITDLRFESTLKNIV
-232 LSSSNTFK
+232 LSSSNSFK
-240 AQVPVMITYKGEG
+240 AQVPIMITYKGEG
-253 VRGINVRYS
+253 VRGVNVKYS
-262 YQRDNYMKPKT
+262 YQRDAYMKPKT

-290 LKAKNNSLELSIVID
+290 LKAKNNSLELSLVID

-316 AAAIIT
+316 AMSLIN

-327 QRKIPIEIL
+327 QKKIPIEVL
-336 APSFFVSS
+336 APSFFVNS
-344 NEFQLSGTK
+344 NEFKLDGTK
-353 TTTLAEITRNTLIS
+353 TTTLAEATKNALVG
-367 KGMRIATSENSA
+367 KGMRISTSESSA

-391 GQDIQG
+391 GEDIQG
-397 FKVGYLDGKITV
+397 FKVAYIDGKISV
-409 TDTKTTSAIFEYSIS
+409 NDAKTNTPIFENSIN
-424 GVKGVQLSHENAVLE
+424 GVKGVQLSHENALLE
-439 AYKKVRENI
+439 AYKKQRETI
-448 ETVQVS
+448 ETSLVN